1 MTIDAAT
8 HTKVM
13 MKPMGCTNCLALDL
27 LYWGVVNPAPGFNG
41 DVLPG
46 DNLFT
51 NSILALHAH

>member
-13 MKPMGCTNCLALDL
+13 MKPMGCMNRSALDL
-27 LYWGVVNPAPGFNG
+27 LYLGVVNPAPGFNG
-41 DVLPG
+41 DVRTG

-51 NSILALHAH
+51 NSILALHVH